1 MSQFAAAGTH
11 VRVSAQSSTPTP
23 NKCLKA
29 AEPSTPVHLRIWRWI
44 SGQQVNQTPG
54 KKLPVLQEL
63 QYGNKAAHAAL
74 SAPTASAN
82 ANANASANA
91 SGLALKPVKPPKPGK
106 TGLALGKPEVGG
118 AYFDAFASP
127 SVGAGEEAER
137 EGEGEGELG
146 IEAADA
152 LAWDGVLSSM
162 PPRTCV
168 RRSGSGSGSGR
179 RSSRGGS
186 DGGSRRSSRGRSSG
200 GSSSPRSPR
209 SPRDSHARAADENAD
224 KDKDT
229 GSRGSSG
236 RKRSR
241 CFSAVDS
248 DRVQIEAS
256 VLRRRGMEGGA
267 A

>member
-63 QYGNKAAHAAL
+63 RYGNKAAHAAL
-74 SAPTASAN
+74 SAPTAN
-82 ANANASANA
+82 ANA
-91 SGLALKPVKPPKPGK
+91 SGLALKPVKPPKP
-106 TGLALGKPEVGG
+106 GLALGKPEVGG

-137 EGEGEGELG
+137 EGEGEGEGELG

-162 PPRTCV
+162 PRTCV
-168 RRSGSGSGSGR
+168 RRSGSGSGR

-186 DGGSRRSSRGRSSG
+186 DGGSRRSSRGRSSR
-200 GSSSPRSPR
+200 GSSSPR
-209 SPRDSHARAADENAD
+209 SPRDSHAHAADESAD
-224 KDKDT
+224 KDA

-248 DRVQIEAS
+248 DRVQVEAS

>member
-1 MSQFAAAGTH
+1 MSQFAATGTH
-11 VRVSAQSSTPTP
+11 VRASAQSSTPTP

-63 QYGNKAAHAAL
+63 RYGNKAAHAAL

-82 ANANASANA
+82 ANANANANA
-91 SGLALKPVKPPKPGK
+91 SGLALKPVKPPKP
-106 TGLALGKPEVGG
+106 GLALGKPEVGG

-127 SVGAGEEAER
+127 SAGAGEEEGEK

-162 PPRTCV
+162 PRTCV
-168 RRSGSGSGSGR
+168 RRSGSSSGR

-186 DGGSRRSSRGRSSG
+186 DGGSRRSSRGRSSRGSG
-200 GSSSPRSPR
+200 GSPR
-209 SPRDSHARAADENAD
+209 SPRDSHAHAADENAD
-224 KDKDT
+224 KDA

-248 DRVQIEAS
+248 DRVQVEAS
-256 VLRRRGMEGGA
+256 VLRRRGMEEGA